1 VKFYIS
7 ILAVL
12 IVFSACKKKEED
24 PPPVQR
30 TDFPVSASIKSW
42 GYFKKGSYWIYKDS
56 IDNSFDSIYV
66 TNVTVNTSTTTAHNV
81 ENISIEFNDP
91 AYNYALVSYPFDRLE
106 KRGIVNTI
114 IFNPSYTST
123 TTTYGSGINN
133 NYDVDT
139 LKNVAGN
146 TYAGLRCIY
155 YSYQYSSNS
164 SSNYIWEVDRS
175 YWKKNLGRVKK
186 CPFPSTPITSNYHA
200 YELVRYNVL
209 Q

>member
-7 ILAVL
+7 ILTVL
-12 IVFSACKKKEED
+12 IFFSCKKQDED
-24 PPPVQR
+24 PPPTPR
-30 TDFPVSASIKSW
+30 TDFPVSAAIKSW

-56 IDNSFDSIYV
+56 VDNSFDSVYV
-66 TNVTVNTSTTTAHNV
+66 TNITVSTSTTTAHNV
-81 ENISIEFNDP
+81 ENISIEFNDA

-114 IFNPSYTST
+114 IFNPAYTST
-123 TTTYGSGINN
+123 TSAYGSGIND
-133 NYDVDT
+133 NYDIDT

-146 TYAGLRCIY
+146 TYSGLRCIY

-164 SSNYIWEVDRS
+164 SSSYIWEVDRS
-175 YWKKNLGRVKK
+175 YWKKNVGRVKK
-186 CPFPSTPITSNYHA
+186 CPFPATPFTVNYHA
-200 YELVRYNVL
+200 NELVRYNVL